1 MLSKWKRKPN
11 WNRNKRKFCEEQV
24 IVRSWR
30 ETARMGESMKF
41 QGGGKFKMKSA
52 KKKKRRAL
60 KFTSLQ
66 SDVHLRRQAEAE
78 FCIRQSAMNT
88 THDPWPPRLRKDGT
102 DSYSGVWALLRCDTF
117 SERYPCL
124 SIDYRGNTADV
135 IPNWEPII
143 KCSKFG
149 KMNPDWEYMGLMVLY
164 LYLSRQPLLVLI
176 VGTLWKPLEGFWG
189 ALLLHSPFH
198 QSL

>member
-1 MLSKWKRKPN
+1 MERNCQDGRKYEVSG
-11 WNRNKRKFCEEQV
+11 RRK
-24 IVRSWR
+24 I
-30 ETARMGESMKF
+30 
-41 QGGGKFKMKSA
+41 
-52 KKKKRRAL
+52 
-60 KFTSLQ
+60 
-66 SDVHLRRQAEAE
+66 QAEVSKEKEKESTKVHQSAVWCTLE
-78 FCIRQSAMNT
+78 KAGRSRVLHWQSAMNT
-88 THDPWPPRLRKDGT
+88 THDPWPPRLREDGT
-102 DSYSGVWALLRCDTF
+102 DSYSSVWALLRCDTF
-117 SERYPCL
+117 SERYACL
-124 SIDYRGNTADV
+124 SIDCRGNTADV

-189 ALLLHSPFH
+189 ALLLHGPFH